1 MSIFDDINRIE
12 FSEILSK
19 LWIQFVKNWHSLE
32 LYEDWKY
39 TDGWRW
45 DELKG
50 FIKDFAGKRAEW
62 DRITFIMNHLWMAK
76 WEVVDWYVERFG
88 LVDPKAEF
96 KWWAQTQIS
105 DKELIWILANQ
116 GQKQVE
122 VAEEKMSLV
131 RVYERWNSFW
141 PLTEQQREYLKSR
154 MIDPDKVDKYCKN
167 NNWFITVAIFNESG
181 KIISFQWRSA
191 SHEDKSYRIEK
202 WTNSKW
208 CFVSDINK
216 DLRKI
221 YIVEWMSDFLTLS
234 QFTTNVVWMK
244 SALDWANVVR
254 EFANRW
260 YELIFIPDND
270 EAGKNMM
277 KQFDD
282 IKYSMMDLDVFS
294 VKDFNELICATHWE
308 QEDVLDN
315 IEEFRTKEP
324 SNIDLAFE
332 KFYGMQKIY
341 TSRGWMLGYKTPFK
355 ALDNVIQ
362 GIIEGKVYS
371 IWAYA
376 NTGKSQFSYE
386 FVQDMLKKW
395 KRVWYFSLEVDA
407 GMLLS
412 HVAKALY
419 KENYKHILSWEVKVN
434 KKDFANLFIYDN
446 IRKFDQIKKTCEL
459 EKFDAVFID
468 YFQAISYPGQW
479 YEKYD
484 NLAMD
489 IQAMAIETNTS
500 VFILSQ
506 VTNESRNQKE
516 WNMITLKW
524 GGWLQAA
531 SDVVMTLANDTWF
544 LKLSISKNKFWKRE
558 DYIVSNDFENGTW
571 KLLAEDS
578 RNSNSP

>member
-12 FSEILSK
+12 LSDILSR
-19 LWIQFVKNWHSLE
+19 LWIQFVKNGNHIE

-45 DELKG
+45 DETKW

-62 DRITFIMNHLWMAK
+62 DKITFIMNHLWMAK
-76 WEVVDWYVERFG
+76 WEVVNWYVEKFW
-88 LVDPKAEF
+88 LVDPKGEYKALQ
-96 KWWAQTQIS
+96 QTSIS
-105 DKELIWILANQ
+105 DKELINILSQ
-116 GQKQVE
+116 QWQKHVE
-122 VAEEKMSLV
+122 AVEEKMSLI
-131 RVYERWNSFW
+131 RVYEKWDSFG
-141 PLTEQQREYLKSR
+141 PITDTQKEYLSSR
-154 MIDPDKVDKYCKN
+154 MIDPEKVWKYCRN
-167 NNWFITVAIFNESG
+167 NNWFITVAIYNESW

-191 SHEDKSYRIEK
+191 SHEEKSYRIEK
-202 WTNSKW
+202 GTNSKW
-208 CFVSDINK
+208 CFISDI
-216 DLRKI
+216 DRDMRRV

-234 QFTTNVVWMK
+234 QFTKNVIWMK

-270 EAGKNMM
+270 EAGQNMM
-277 KQFDD
+277 KQFSD
-282 IKYSMMDLDVFS
+282 IKHSVMSLEPFS

-308 QEDVLDN
+308 QEEVLEN

-332 KFYGMQKIY
+332 KFFWIQKIF
-341 TSRGWMLGYKTPFK
+341 SARSWMLGYPTPFK
-355 ALDNVIQ
+355 VLDKVIQ
-362 GIIEGKVYS
+362 WIIEGKVYT

-395 KRVWYFSLEVDA
+395 KKIGYFSLEVDA

-412 HVAKALY
+412 HVAKAYY
-419 KENYKHILSWEVKVN
+419 KQNYKHILSWEVKVN

-446 IRKFDQIKKTCEL
+446 VRKFDAMQKICEL
-459 EKFDAVFID
+459 EKFDVVFID

-489 IQAMAIETNTS
+489 IQAMAISTNSS

-506 VTNESRNQKE
+506 VTNDSRNQKE

-531 SDVVMTLANDTWF
+531 SDVVMTLANDSWF

-558 DYIVSNDFENGTW
+558 DYFVSNDFECWTW
-571 KLLAEDS
+571 KLLACEWDS
-578 RNSNSP
+578 WNNP